1 MVNKIGVADEVWIVT
16 ALLHRHNPDQ
26 PDFSVREIVQHARQV
41 QVCGSAPL
49 RPGLQVHAHLHCV
62 ANKAPNPGRYRILV
76 ETRTGRRRLYRPG
89 DPCHPL
95 RSVGKCVPHC
105 SEIPPAYIELIDWYH
120 ARYVG
125 ENDRNVDPIVS
136 LRGLG
141 RTIWSDEQ
149 ADIYVSRLREG
160 W

>member
-1 MVNKIGVADEVWIVT
+1 MDCDGVASPSQSGST
-16 ALLHRHNPDQ
+16 GFLGQRNR
-26 PDFSVREIVQHARQV
+26 SARQA
-41 QVCGSAPL
+41 GTGL
-49 RPGLQVHAHLHCV
+49 RVSPPASWATGTCPPSLRCQQG
-62 ANKAPNPGRYRILV
+62 PNPGRYRILV